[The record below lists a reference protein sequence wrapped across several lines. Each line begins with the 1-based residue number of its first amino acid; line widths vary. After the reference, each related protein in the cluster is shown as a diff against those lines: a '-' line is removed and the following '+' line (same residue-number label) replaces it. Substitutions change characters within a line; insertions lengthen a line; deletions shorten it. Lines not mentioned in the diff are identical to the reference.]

1 MQQGDIKYLQTDSK
15 KNQKVT
21 LKMKNVVTDRKKK
34 FSLEENSLITYYLR
48 NNQCAAREYW
58 RIHTEV
64 TIENTKSVRVQEH
77 LLPTK
82 IK

>member
-48 NNQCAAREYW
+48 NNQCAAREY
-58 RIHTEV
+58 
-64 TIENTKSVRVQEH
+64 
-77 LLPTK
+77 
-82 IK
+82 